1 MRAATIG
8 AAVVLA
14 AGFLTMASPAA
25 ADDTPDVVKKNGV
38 YVFKEFKFVLRAP
51 RPTAVVDMARAT
63 PRTPLAELR
72 QPLLERIGQ
81 AVDKDPF

>member
-14 AGFLTMASPAA
+14 AGLWSTAAA

-38 YVFKEFKFVLRAP
+38 YIFKEFKFVLRPP
-51 RPTAVVDMARAT
+51 RPTAVVDMMRST
-63 PRTPLAELR
+63 PRAPLPELR
-72 QPLLERIGQ
+72 QPLLDRIGQ